1 MTLHPAIELDRQ
13 ALRDN
18 VQVAKQMLGSD
29 VALMFA
35 VKANAYGHG
44 MDLVAPAVIA
54 DGADELAVL
63 DIPTGVAARSF
74 APHTPLLA
82 WLFGPE
88 DDVDAAADHGLELG
102 VSTLEQLDAIGATR
116 GNNPV
121 VVHLKIDTGLS
132 RNGATAAN
140 WPALVAAAH
149 TLETAGRIR
158 VRAVWSHLADTSA
171 EASRRSLSRLHEA
184 HQIATDAGLT
194 PDTLHLA
201 ASHAAVDLPEARLD
215 LVRFGILGYGVSPF
229 DDRQAQDLGFHPV
242 LTLCAPLVD
251 VSDHTLTLGV
261 GFGHGLLPPHSPEA
275 SLTIAG
281 RPFAIS
287 RVDAQETVV
296 TGTTDG
302 LDVAIGDQVPVL
314 GAAPG
319 APSVEQWARWS
330 HTIGDEVLV
339 RLREDIPRRFVGE

>member
-1 MTLHPAIELDRQ
+1 MNLHPVIELDRR

-18 VQVAKQMLGSD
+18 VQAAKQMLGSD

-63 DIPTGVAARSF
+63 DIPTGVAARSL

-82 WLFGPE
+82 WLIGPE
-88 DDVDAAADHGLELG
+88 DEIDAAASHGLELG
-102 VSTLEQLDAIGATR
+102 VSTREQLDAIGATR
-116 GNNPV
+116 GQTPV

-132 RNGATAAN
+132 RNGATAAT
-140 WPALVAAAH
+140 WPALVAAARE
-149 TLETAGRIR
+149 LETAGRIR

-171 EASRRSLSRLHEA
+171 EASRLALGRLHEA

-201 ASHAAVDLPEARLD
+201 ASHAAVDVPEARLD
-215 LVRFGILGYGVSPF
+215 LVRFGILGYGVSPL
-229 DDRQAQDLGFHPV
+229 DDRDGQGLGFQPV
-242 LTLCAPLVD
+242 LRLHAPMSESAD
-251 VSDHTLTLGV
+251 YQFTIGV
-261 GFGHGLLPPHSPEA
+261 GFGHGLIPPQSPKA

-281 RPFAIS
+281 TRFAIT
-287 RVDAQETVV
+287 RVDADYTLVS
-296 TGTTDG
+296 GHTDA
-302 LDVAIGDQVPVL
+302 LDVSIGAQVPVL

-339 RLREDIPRRFVGE
+339 RLRDDIPRRFVGD